1 MKQYLLISVLG
12 LLFNCYSTE
21 IITGSSQ
28 DTSVSTENC
37 LGYPVA
43 YVSGDRE
50 AIPGQ
55 RVYLWLTLHPLVC
68 KEEITG
74 FEWSQ
79 IAGPAV
85 HLTNT
90 GSDNTSFIAPPEYEE
105 IFLRVTIKGRK
116 DDYTDNIKIKVVDR
130 EEKRVPFASADGDIV
145 LPADYPY
152 KTTAYYSLG
161 TNRANMSYLWTT
173 LPEPNPV
180 LSISARE
187 SAEPLITLLRSDI
200 APQIVLLETI
210 EDGLRSTRDIKIVY
224 PNNNSSSIVLPPRF
238 EPVSSDIRA
247 DPGSTVEL
255 KVKDLNRYSN
265 VSLFWFQLA
274 GEKVNYTENGLSIS
288 FSAPSFPDDI
298 VFVSHVRI
306 DGLFSPPV
314 FHRIKVG
321 NQNGLID
328 PVANAGPDQKV
339 RTLSE
344 VSLNGSKSMVSYP
357 RKISYRWRQVYGSN
371 INIRNSDTAFPSFT
385 APRIIGKLIIMLIVN
400 DGYTDSRP
408 DTVVIDVTNE

>member
-1 MKQYLLISVLG
+1 MKRSLLIFVLG
-12 LLFNCYSTE
+12 PLFCCYSTE
-21 IITGSSQ
+21 IITGSPQ
-28 DTSVSTENC
+28 DTSVSMENC
-37 LGYPVA
+37 LRYPVA

-55 RVYLWLTLHPLVC
+55 RVYLWLRLHPLVC
-68 KEEITG
+68 KEEVTG

-79 IAGPAV
+79 ISGPTV

-105 IFLRVTIKGRK
+105 ILLRVTIKGK
-116 DDYTDNIKIKVVDR
+116 GNDYADNIKITVVDK
-130 EEKRVPFASADGDIV
+130 EERRVPFASADGDIV
-145 LPADYPY
+145 LPQDYPY

-173 LPEPNPV
+173 LPEPNPF

-187 SAEPLITLLRSDI
+187 SAEPLITLLSSDI

-210 EDGLRSTRDIKIVY
+210 EEGLRSTRDIKIVH
-224 PNNNSSSIVLPPRF
+224 PNNNSSSIILPPRF
-238 EPVSSDIRA
+238 EPVSSDIKA
-247 DPGSTVEL
+247 DPGSIVEL

-265 VSLFWFQLA
+265 ASVFWFQLA
-274 GEKVNYTENGLSIS
+274 GEKVNYTEKGLSIS
-288 FSAPSFPDDI
+288 FSTPSFPDEI
-298 VFVSHVRI
+298 FFASHVRI

-314 FHRIKVG
+314 FHKIKVG
-321 NQNGLID
+321 NQNGFID
-328 PVANAGPDQKV
+328 PIADAGPDQRV

-357 RKISYRWRQVYGSN
+357 RKISYRWRQVYGSS
-371 INIRNSDTAFPSFT
+371 IDIRNPYTPFPSFT
-385 APRIIGKLIIMLIVN
+385 APRVAGKLIIMLIVN

-408 DTVVIDVTNE
+408 DTVVIDVTNK